1 MKNINYSKPKLLET
15 KKKKREKNIL
25 NRTKKYKESNLT
37 SRKTNQREGFKD
49 YKRVALFAAALKF
62 NWIGEGMEFEYNSS
76 EWKGVSSFACAGSS
90 SHAMTVCIP
99 TRGADSEIQ
108 GCVDELIVSQSG
120 CHSLETCGQRC
131 DLR

>member
-1 MKNINYSKPKLLET
+1 MKNINYLIIRSIRNQ
-15 KKKKREKNIL
+15 KKKERYLE
-25 NRTKKYKESNLT
+25 YKESNLT
-37 SRKTNQREGFKD
+37 NQRERLKD
-49 YKRVALFAAALKF
+49 YKRVALFATICIKCL
-62 NWIGEGMEFEYNSS
+62 IESV
-76 EWKGVSSFACAGSS
+76 KGWNLNIIEANEKSVSSVAGSS

-108 GCVDELIVSQSG
+108 GCVDELIVSQSR